1 MAALAIFLRMFP
13 GRLDEVDADEFA
25 LDLATTMP
33 ESMEE
38 ATDEVLERRDRKC
51 LCGSTTGLRHSAGEP
66 TLRASG
72 CGFGLD
78 AGISGA
84 SGTSNCLT
92 SPLLILRETRSL
104 ETRKPSSVMSAS
116 EGKSVAMVD
125 LAVTRIQCN

>member
-13 GRLDEVDADEFA
+13 GRLDEVEADEFA

-33 ESMEE
+33 ESIEE

-51 LCGSTTGLRHSAGEP
+51 LCGSTGLKHSAGEL

-78 AGISGA
+78 NGISGA

-92 SPLLILRETRSL
+92 SPLLILRDTRSL

-125 LAVTRIQCN
+125 LVVTRIQCN

>member
-13 GRLDEVDADEFA
+13 GRLDEVEADEFA

-33 ESMEE
+33 ESIE
-38 ATDEVLERRDRKC
+38 EVLERRDRKC
-51 LCGSTTGLRHSAGEP
+51 LCGSTGLKHSAGEL

-78 AGISGA
+78 NGISGA

-92 SPLLILRETRSL
+92 SPLLILRDTRSL

-125 LAVTRIQCN
+125 LVVTRIQCN

>member
-13 GRLDEVDADEFA
+13 GRLDEVEADEFA

-33 ESMEE
+33 ESTED
-38 ATDEVLERRDRKC
+38 ATEEVLERRDRKC
-51 LCGSTTGLRHSAGEP
+51 LAGSTGLRRSAGKL

-72 CGFGLD
+72 CGLGID
-78 AGISGA
+78 GDGISGS

-92 SPLLILRETRSL
+92 SPLLILKETRSL

-116 EGKSVAMVD
+116 ESAAMTD
-125 LAVTRIQCN
+125 LVLAPIRCN

>member
-13 GRLDEVDADEFA
+13 GRLDEVEADEFA

-51 LCGSTTGLRHSAGEP
+51 LCGSTGLRHSAGEL

-92 SPLLILRETRSL
+92 SPLLILRDTRSL